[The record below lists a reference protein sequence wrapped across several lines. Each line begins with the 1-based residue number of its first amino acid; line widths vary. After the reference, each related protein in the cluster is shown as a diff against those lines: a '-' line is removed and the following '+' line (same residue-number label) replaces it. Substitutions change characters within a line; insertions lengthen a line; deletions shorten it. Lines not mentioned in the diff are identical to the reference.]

1 MLSVAEPK
9 PARARAPPSAVPA
22 TAPVHAA
29 HAPPP
34 PGSFRHR
41 AHAIGHALSRQPH
54 LQAIRD
60 GVVGALPII
69 LLGSGFLLLWQPPW
83 PGLSRIL
90 PPASALRAGYLA
102 CAGLVSIYACA
113 ATALSLARRREADA
127 AASVTTA
134 LAVFLVAQHGV
145 TVPGGGSGLTLATLG
160 AAGLFPSFAAAIFA
174 VEVIHFFAQRKWGI
188 RLGGGAPEVVV
199 RSFAALLPTTACVVL
214 VWALVHVLGID
225 LIGGIAALFRPLVRG
240 GDSLAAVLLVVLI
253 DSALWMVGV
262 HALSVLAAVRP
273 LWLSA
278 LAENMAAVSSGHP
291 PPHVFTQEFFIW
303 FVWQGGS
310 GATLALA
317 LMLVFARSKQ
327 LRLVG
332 RAGIVPAIFNINE
345 PLIFGT
351 PVVMNGKLA
360 PPFVLAPAIMATL
373 SWLAMH
379 FGLVRPPYIEVVWTL
394 PAPIGAYLS
403 SGGDVRAVVL
413 QMVNLGIALAI
424 WWPFVRRYD
433 RALLDGER
441 SAP

>member
-1 MLSVAEPK
+1 M
-9 PARARAPPSAVPA
+9 
-22 TAPVHAA
+22 HAA
-29 HAPPP
+29 HAPP

-83 PGLSRIL
+83 PGLSRFL
-90 PPASALRAGYLA
+90 PPQAALRAGYLA

-113 ATALSLARRREADA
+113 ATALSLARRREADL

-134 LAVFLVAQHGV
+134 LAVFLVAQKTAV
-145 TVPGGGSGLTLATLG
+145 LQGGGTALGLSTLG
-160 AAGLFPSFAAAIFA
+160 AAGLFPAFAAAIFA
-174 VEVIHFFAQRKWGI
+174 VEVIHFFAQRRWGI
-188 RLGGGAPEVVV
+188 RLSGGAPDVVV
-199 RSFAALLPTTACVVL
+199 RSFAAMLPATVCVL
-214 VWALVHVLGID
+214 VVWLLVHVLGVD
-225 LIGGIAALFRPLVRG
+225 LVGGISALFRPLVHG
-240 GDSLAAVLLVVLI
+240 GDTLAAVLLVVLI

-262 HALSVLAAVRP
+262 HGLAVLAAVRP

-278 LAENMAAVSSGHP
+278 LAENMAAVSTGHP
-291 PPHVFTQEFFIW
+291 PPHVFTQEFFVW

-317 LMLVFARSKQ
+317 LLLIFAKSKQ

-360 PPFVLAPAIMATL
+360 PPFVLAPAVMVTL

-403 SGGDVRAVVL
+403 SGGDLRAVVL
-413 QMVNLGIALAI
+413 QMLNLGIALAM

-433 RALLDGER
+433 RALLSSER
-441 SAP
+441 TTP

>member
-1 MLSVAEPK
+1 MRPVAEPK
-9 PARARAPPSAVPA
+9 PARAPAPPSS
-22 TAPVHAA
+22 APTSPPMHAA
-29 HAPPP
+29 HAPP

-83 PGLSRIL
+83 PGLSRFL
-90 PPASALRAGYLA
+90 PPQSALRAGYLA

-113 ATALSLARRREADA
+113 ATALSLARRREADL

-134 LAVFLVAQHGV
+134 LAVFLVAQKTAV
-145 TVPGGGSGLTLATLG
+145 LQGGGTALGLSTLG
-160 AAGLFPSFAAAIFA
+160 AAGLFPAFAAAIFA
-174 VEVIHFFAQRKWGI
+174 VEVIHFFAQRRWGI
-188 RLGGGAPEVVV
+188 RLSGGAPDVVV
-199 RSFAALLPTTACVVL
+199 RSFAAMLPATVCVVV
-214 VWALVHVLGID
+214 VWLLVHVLDVD
-225 LIGGIAALFRPLVRG
+225 LVGGIAALFRPLVHG
-240 GDSLAAVLLVVLI
+240 GDTFAAVLLVVLI

-262 HALSVLAAVRP
+262 HGLAVLAAVRP

-291 PPHVFTQEFFIW
+291 PPHVFTQEFFVW

-317 LMLVFARSKQ
+317 LMLLFAKSKQ

-360 PPFVLAPAIMATL
+360 PPFVLAPAVMVTL

-403 SGGDVRAVVL
+403 SGGDVRAVFL
-413 QMVNLGIALAI
+413 QLLNLAIALAI

-433 RALLDGER
+433 RALLSSER
-441 SAP
+441 TTP